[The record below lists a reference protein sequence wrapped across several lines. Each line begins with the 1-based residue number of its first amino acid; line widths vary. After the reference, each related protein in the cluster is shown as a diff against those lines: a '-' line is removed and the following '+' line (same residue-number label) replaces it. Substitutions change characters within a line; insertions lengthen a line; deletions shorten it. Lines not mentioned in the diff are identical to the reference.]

1 MFWLLTF
8 DINMIDYKKY
18 IAVLEIVRTTNSDEV
33 RASEICEL
41 FDQKPAQSI
50 GWFWYVKPMTLWDHL
65 KNTPTPVTFPLD
77 LNRATCVCT
86 DKTDCEW
93 YN

>member
-1 MFWLLTF
+1 
-8 DINMIDYKKY
+8 MIDYKKY
-18 IAVLEIVRTTNSDEV
+18 IQVLEILRDMDMRTTEDK
-33 RASEICEL
+33 ASAICEL

-65 KNTPTPVTFPLD
+65 NNAPTPPISNFWKVT
-77 LNRATCVCT
+77 CGCT
-86 DKTDCEW
+86 DKKDCEW